1 MSGVESEFGTLGWA
15 ADWERRPD
23 SNVQENK
30 DKQEPRKL
38 SQNLHLSLQAS
49 ILNYMDDLQEKDQDI
64 LPQSYIRTCSKTW
77 KH

>member
-1 MSGVESEFGTLGWA
+1 MWRNLCKAVASMSGVESEFGTLGWA

-38 SQNLHLSLQAS
+38 S
-49 ILNYMDDLQEKDQDI
+49 
-64 LPQSYIRTCSKTW
+64 
-77 KH
+77 

>member
-1 MSGVESEFGTLGWA
+1 MLTLEIRPYTIVGPCGGIYARLLPLCLVLSEFGTLGWA

-38 SQNLHLSLQAS
+38 S
-49 ILNYMDDLQEKDQDI
+49 
-64 LPQSYIRTCSKTW
+64 
-77 KH
+77 